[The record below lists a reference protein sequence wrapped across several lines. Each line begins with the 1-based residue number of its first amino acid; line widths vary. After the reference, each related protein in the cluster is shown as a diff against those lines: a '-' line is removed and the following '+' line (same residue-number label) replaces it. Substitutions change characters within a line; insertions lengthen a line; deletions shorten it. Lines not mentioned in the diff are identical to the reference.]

1 MTSPRW
7 TWLAGAV
14 LLVALSYWVGKRQ
27 GARSDAG
34 APASTSAAS
43 SARQARPGAIERAG
57 AANASAALD
66 GEELRAVVR
75 EELARSAAERDG
87 AAAAAASEAADSA
100 DSADSARLANPAR
113 AERMAQ
119 AVTAAT
125 AAIETGIVDGI
136 WDDRDRDALRAELP
150 YLGERETHAVLS
162 PLFQAVNAQRVKL
175 DGPPI

>member
-14 LLVALSYWVGKRQ
+14 LLVTLSYWMGKRH
-27 GARSDAG
+27 GAPSDAG
-34 APASTSAAS
+34 APASSSAATSAYP
-43 SARQARPGAIERAG
+43 ARPSAIERVG
-57 AANASAALD
+57 AADAVRSLD

-75 EELARSAAERDG
+75 EELARNAAEREG
-87 AAAAAASEAADSA
+87 EEAADAVESSNA
-100 DSADSARLANPAR
+100 ANPAR

-125 AAIETGIVDGI
+125 SAIETGIVDGI
-136 WDDRDRDALRAELP
+136 WDARDREALREQLP
-150 YLGERETHAVLS
+150 YLGEHETHAVLS

>member
-1 MTSPRW
+1 MSSPRW
-7 TWLAGAV
+7 MWLAGAV
-14 LLVALSYWVGKRQ
+14 LLVTLSYWMGKRH
-27 GARSDAG
+27 GATSDAG
-34 APASTSAAS
+34 APASTSAVSSAS
-43 SARQARPGAIERAG
+43 SARPSAIERAG
-57 AANASAALD
+57 AANASRSLD

-75 EELARSAAERDG
+75 EELARNAAEREG
-87 AAAAAASEAADSA
+87 AEAAVAAEPSEAASP
-100 DSADSARLANPAR
+100 ANPAR

-136 WDDRDRDALRAELP
+136 WDERDRDVLRAQLP

>member
-14 LLVALSYWVGKRQ
+14 LLVALSYWMGKRH
-27 GARSDAG
+27 G
-34 APASTSAAS
+34 APDDARAPAATSAVT
-43 SARQARPGAIERAG
+43 SARPASAIARAG
-57 AANASAALD
+57 AANASRALD

-75 EELARSAAERDG
+75 EELARSAAEREG
-87 AAAAAASEAADSA
+87 AEPDPAAEPADA
-100 DSADSARLANPAR
+100 ANPAR
-113 AERMAQ
+113 GERMAQ

-136 WDDRDRDALRAELP
+136 WDERDREALRAQLP